1 MKLLLDEMWAPA
13 IAEALRDRGHAVVA
27 VAERLDLRGL
37 PDEAIF
43 DAAQAEGWAIV
54 TENVVDYRP
63 LAADAMRAGR
73 PHPALIFTS
82 NRAYPRASRRTAGR
96 LVRALDARLTARD
109 AISSEYWL
117 LW

>member
-13 IAEALRDRGHAVVA
+13 IAEALRDRGHDVVA
-27 VAERLDLRGL
+27 VAERHDLRGM
-37 PDEAIF
+37 PDAAIF
-43 DAAQAEGWAIV
+43 EAALAEGRMIV

-73 PHPALIFTS
+73 PYPALIFTS

-96 LVRALDARLTARD
+96 LVRALDALLSARD
-109 AISSEYWL
+109 AISGEHWL
-117 LW
+117 D

>member
-13 IAEALRDRGHAVVA
+13 IAEALRHRGHAVVA
-27 VAERLDLRGL
+27 VAERLDLRGM

-43 DAAQAEGWAIV
+43 EAALAEGWVIV

-73 PHPALIFTS
+73 AYPAMIFTS
-82 NRAYPRASRRTAGR
+82 NRAYPRANRRTAGR
-96 LVRALDARLTARD
+96 LVVALDGLLTGRD
-109 AISSEYWL
+109 TIEGEHWL
-117 LW
+117 E

>member
-13 IAEALRDRGHAVVA
+13 IAAALRDRGHDVVA
-27 VAERLDLRGL
+27 VAERHDLRGM
-37 PDEAIF
+37 PDAAIF
-43 DAAQAEGWAIV
+43 EAALADGRAIV

-73 PHPALIFTS
+73 PYPALIFTS

-96 LVRALDARLTARD
+96 LVTALDALLTTRD
-109 AISSEYWL
+109 AVSGEHWL
-117 LW
+117 D